1 MKQHVY
7 NTALYLRLS
16 RDDEEYG
23 DSVSIETQRTILQQY
38 AKENR
43 LHVVDEY
50 VDDGWSGTNF
60 DRPDFKRM
68 MNDVDSGKINCI
80 VTKDLSRFGREHIQM
95 DYYLEFEFPERG
107 IRYIAV
113 TDNEDTDKGLSDFV
127 PFKNLFKNISCLGRV
142 FC

>member
-43 LHVVDEY
+43 LRVVDEY

-80 VTKDLSRFGREHIQM
+80 VTKDLSRFGR
-95 DYYLEFEFPERG
+95 
-107 IRYIAV
+107 
-113 TDNEDTDKGLSDFV
+113 
-127 PFKNLFKNISCLGRV
+127 
-142 FC
+142 

>member
-95 DYYLEFEFPERG
+95 DYYLEFDFPERG

>member
-95 DYYLEFEFPERG
+95 DYYLEFDFPERG

-127 PFKNLFKNISCLGRV
+127 PFKNLFKNTS
-142 FC
+142 

>member
-95 DYYLEFEFPERG
+95 DYYLEFDFPERG
-107 IRYIAV
+107 IR
-113 TDNEDTDKGLSDFV
+113 
-127 PFKNLFKNISCLGRV
+127 
-142 FC
+142 

>member
-43 LHVVDEY
+43 LQVVDEY

-80 VTKDLSRFGREHIQM
+80 VTKDLSRFGREHIQI
-95 DYYLEFEFPERG
+95 D
-107 IRYIAV
+107 
-113 TDNEDTDKGLSDFV
+113 
-127 PFKNLFKNISCLGRV
+127 
-142 FC
+142 

>member
-95 DYYLEFEFPERG
+95 DYYLEFDFPERG

-113 TDNEDTDKGLSDFV
+113 TDNEDTDKGYS
-127 PFKNLFKNISCLGRV
+127 S
-142 FC
+142 